1 MTRTVG
7 NILEDMDKEHIV
19 RGEAINLG
27 KLVGHYKLMSRMD
40 RNSAD
45 FWRERARVAIAE
57 FRAS

>member
-1 MTRTVG
+1 MTRTVET
-7 NILEDMDKEHIV
+7 ILTDLDKEHAV
-19 RGEAINLG
+19 RGETINLR

-40 RNSAD
+40 RNSAS